1 MMSKLYNQ
9 YIILKSKKP
18 KKIFLFKNGIFF
30 IFLDEDAKIMSKLL
44 NLKLSN
50 LNLEVVK
57 CGFPINS
64 LEKYMSILNNSNYD
78 VEIVN
83 SSNLKSQN
91 FKSYNDNLK
100 IENII
105 LEISNIEIDSLSISQ
120 AYDFLY
126 KIQNEISDIR
136 DDIEWKDMDIFMK
149 IYVI

>member
-30 IFLDEDAKIMSKLL
+30 IFLDEDAKIMSKFL

-64 LEKYMSILNNSNYD
+64 LEKYMNILSNSNYD

-83 SSNLKSQN
+83 SSNFTSQN
-91 FKSYNDNLK
+91 FKSYNNNLK

-105 LEISNIEIDSLSISQ
+105 SEISNIDIDSLSISQ

-126 KIQNEISDIR
+126 KIQNEISEINIRSDI
-136 DDIEWKDMDIFMK
+136 K
-149 IYVI
+149 